1 MIPINWLDC
10 ILLLVMLASFLSGL
24 KTGFVRVVVHL
35 LATVGGLL
43 AGFWCY
49 GILGAELHPWIH
61 DAIAA
66 NLAGFTL
73 IFLGVMLAG
82 SLIGMVIAR
91 MFRFVGLGWLDH
103 LLGGAAGL
111 LRGALLVAVV
121 VAAIVA
127 FTPGPTPGFLRDS
140 KVLPY
145 ATEIST
151 VIAEFAPHE
160 LKDGFAQQME
170 RLKQL
175 WLHRTT
181 NGALKEKGN
190 V

>member
-1 MIPINWLDC
+1 MISLNWLDG
-10 ILLLVMLASFLSGL
+10 ILLLVVLASFLSGL

-35 LATVGGLL
+35 VATVAGLL

-49 GILGAELHPWIH
+49 GIVAAELRPWIH
-61 DAIAA
+61 DPVTA

-73 IFLGVMLAG
+73 IFLGVMLFG
-82 SLIGMVIAR
+82 SLIGMILAR
-91 MFRFVGLGWLDH
+91 LFRTIGLGWLDH

-111 LRGALLVAVV
+111 VRGALLVAAA

-127 FTPGPTPGFLRDS
+127 FTPGPTPSFLENS

-145 ATEIST
+145 ATDISSA
-151 VIAEFAPHE
+151 VAEFAPRE
-160 LKDGFAQQME
+160 LKEGFAQQME

-175 WLHRTT
+175 RLHRTT
-181 NGALKEKGN
+181 NDTLKEKGS